1 MTLRPK
7 LRPYL
12 QANPLDPSEAGGRD
26 DLFVVT
32 DPFKVA
38 EPCAIPQAA
47 LVLATLMDGTRTAE
61 EIAAEVLRR
70 HRLRVLPVQ
79 VEELAQSLDASL
91 LLDGPGLASDLA
103 AYAAATVRPAA
114 NVGSYPGEPGALRA
128 FLEAQWTREG
138 GPGGGPSRRG
148 PAAAPIRAFASPH
161 IDLGRGGASYAHVWR
176 AVAEECPADT
186 FVVFGTSHT
195 GTAPLDDPTGAS
207 PRFALTRKSFATPLG
222 LVPTATDVVD
232 RLVAA
237 YDGPEELF
245 AGELHHR
252 REHSIEFQALWLQHL
267 FGAGGPSARA
277 AAAPRAPRAA
287 AAPRPPRP
295 IRIVPVLCGSL
306 ADLPGDPTRDP
317 ALVAF
322 HRALRSALAPL
333 DPGRVA
339 FVAGIDLAHVGE
351 QFGAPAVTGS
361 DVDAVERA
369 DRELLRLATDRR
381 DPDAVHRDIRK
392 DDDAR
397 SVCGHAPLVATL
409 TAVADERLDGE
420 LVRWDRWWDGRSAVS
435 FAGAVWRATAPAAES
450 EG

>member
-1 MTLRPK
+1 MTDRRPR

-12 QANPLDPSEAGGRD
+12 QAHPMDPAEAGGRD
-26 DLFVVT
+26 DMYLVT
-32 DPFKVA
+32 DPLKVA

-47 LVLATLMDGTRTAE
+47 LLLASLMDGTRTAE
-61 EIAAEVLRR
+61 QLADEVLRR
-70 HRLRVLPVQ
+70 HRLRVLPLQ
-79 VEELAQSLDASL
+79 IEELAGTLDAAL
-91 LLDGPGLASDLA
+91 LLDGPGLASELA

-114 NVGSYPGEPGALRA
+114 NIGSYPGEPTALRA
-128 FLEAQWTREG
+128 FLESQWTRPS
-138 GPGGGPSRRG
+138 GPG
-148 PAAAPIRAFASPH
+148 AAPKESQGGSIRAFASPH

-195 GTAPLDDPTGAS
+195 GTAPLDDPTGPS
-207 PRFALTRKSFATPLG
+207 PRFALTRKAFDTPLG

-232 RLVAA
+232 RLVSA
-237 YDGPEELF
+237 YDGPERLF

-267 FGAGGPSARA
+267 FGGAG
-277 AAAPRAPRAA
+277 PRAR
-287 AAPRPPRP
+287 RP

-306 ADLPGDPTRDP
+306 ADLPGDPTKDP

-322 HRALRSALAPL
+322 HRALRTALSPL
-333 DPGRVA
+333 EPSRVA

-351 QFGAPAVTGS
+351 QFGAPAATGS
-361 DVDAVERA
+361 DVDAVEKA
-369 DRELLRLATDRR
+369 DRELLRLATDQR

-409 TAVADERLDGE
+409 TAVADERLDGQ

-435 FAGAVWRATAPAAES
+435 FAGAVWRGPSSA
-450 EG
+450 GDH

>member
-1 MTLRPK
+1 MSLRPR
-7 LRPYL
+7 LRPHL
-12 QANPLDPSEAGGRD
+12 QADPMDPSEAGGRD

-32 DPFKVA
+32 DPLKVA

-47 LVLATLMDGTRTAE
+47 LVLATLMDGTRTAQ
-61 EIAAEVLRR
+61 EIADEALRR

-79 VEELAQSLDASL
+79 VDELAQTLDAAL

-103 AYAAATVRPAA
+103 AFSAATVRPAA
-114 NVGSYPGEPGALRA
+114 CIGSYPGEPSALRA

-138 GPGGGPSRRG
+138 GPGGGPG
-148 PAAAPIRAFASPH
+148 QAPAARGPIRAFASPH

-195 GTAPLDDPTGAS
+195 GTSPLHDPTGPS

-237 YDGPEELF
+237 YDGPEQLF

-267 FGAGGPSARA
+267 FGGR
-277 AAAPRAPRAA
+277 REL
-287 AAPRPPRP
+287 
-295 IRIVPVLCGSL
+295 RIVPVLCGSL
-306 ADLPGDPTRDP
+306 SDLPGDPTKDP

-322 HRALRSALAPL
+322 HRALRTALSPL
-333 DPGRVA
+333 EPSRVA

-351 QFGAPAVTGS
+351 QFGAPAATGS
-361 DVDAVERA
+361 DVDAVEKA
-369 DRELLRLATDRR
+369 DRELLRLATDQR

-409 TAVADERLDGE
+409 TAVADERLDGQ

-435 FAGAVWRATAPAAES
+435 FAGAVWRGPSSA
-450 EG
+450 GDH

>member
-1 MTLRPK
+1 VSLRPR
-7 LRPYL
+7 LRPFL
-12 QANPLDPSEAGGRD
+12 QAEPLDPAEAGGRD

-32 DPFKVA
+32 DPLKVA
-38 EPCAIPQAA
+38 EPCAFPQAA
-47 LVLATLMDGTRTAE
+47 LVLANLMDGTRTAE
-61 EIAAEVLRR
+61 EIAAEALRR
-70 HRLRVLPVQ
+70 HRLRVLPIQ
-79 VEELAQSLDASL
+79 IEELAQTLDAAL

-103 AYAAATVRPAA
+103 AYSAATVRPAA
-114 NVGSYPGEPGALRA
+114 NIGSYPGEPSALRA
-128 FLEAQWTREG
+128 FLDAQWTREG
-138 GPGGGPSRRG
+138 GPGAPPSRRG
-148 PAAAPIRAFASPH
+148 PIARRPAASRSAIRAFASPH

-195 GTAPLDDPTGAS
+195 GTSPIHDPAGPS

-222 LVPTATDVVD
+222 LVATATDVVD
-232 RLVAA
+232 RLVSA
-237 YDGPEELF
+237 YDGPEQLF

-267 FGAGGPSARA
+267 FGGR
-277 AAAPRAPRAA
+277 RQV
-287 AAPRPPRP
+287 
-295 IRIVPVLCGSL
+295 RIVPVLCGSL

-322 HRALRSALAPL
+322 HRALRTALSPL

-351 QFGAPAVTGS
+351 QFGAPAATGS
-361 DVDAVERA
+361 DVDAVEKA
-369 DRELLRLATDRR
+369 DRELLRLATDQR

-409 TAVADERLDGE
+409 TAVADEALDGE

-435 FAGAVWRATAPAAES
+435 FAGAVWRGPSSAGEN
-450 EG
+450 